1 MAEFTGMKE
10 AVDSWRFKRIV
21 VEANEKGKSH
31 IVTEKVSN
39 AISRPNL
46 MHRADI
52 WSVKEVPVDNSITG
66 DRALDQKQRE
76 PFPGGLVCRSLIM
89 WPDNPDKEAFIKS
102 VKEIHQSVKQTHMPT
117 EEDYQRHPNMHR
129 TDSLDI
135 IAVVEGEMY
144 LVTDEDETLMRPGDV
159 CVIKGVNHAWANRSD
174 KPCVTIGV
182 MVDAK
187 VLA

>member
-10 AVDSWRFKRIV
+10 AVDTWRFKRIV

-39 AISRPNL
+39 VISRPNFI
-46 MHRADI
+46 HRADI
-52 WSVKEVPVDNSITG
+52 WCAKEVPVDNSIPG
-66 DRALDQKQRE
+66 DRALDQNQRE
-76 PFPGGLVCRSLIM
+76 PFPGGLVCRSLIL

-102 VKEIHQSVKQTHMPT
+102 AREIHQSVKQKHMPT

-129 TDSLDI
+129 TDTLDL
-135 IAVVEGEMY
+135 IAIVEGEIY

-182 MVDAK
+182 MLDAK
-187 VLA
+187 ALS